1 MAQHFRGG
9 SIYLGLGSYVDELF
23 VDDQGI
29 VCDKNTFI
37 NSEAQNEIDLSGKM
51 LVPAFRDTH
60 SHPLFA
66 GREAQGLDITSI
78 HSIDQLGSALKTHRG
93 ANPTMTWL
101 DAAVYDRSMTGSQT
115 RETLD
120 EYVSDIPVVLHA
132 DDHHTLWVNTK
143 ALEVAGLLQ
152 SELPSLSAGR
162 IDVDEQGI
170 PTGILREWPAMSLV
184 MNLAPANTMQQDVQ
198 ALLWA
203 EQQLIQAGIVEC
215 QDAWIDRGMAEVYL
229 EADSQGLLKLD
240 YKLAFRADV
249 ENFSNDFPYFL
260 ELSKK
265 VNDSP
270 RLKAQAI
277 KFFVD
282 GVFGSATASV
292 SEPYL
297 SSKSFGELNWSEEAL
312 IEAISLAHQNGFQVH
327 IHAIGDAGVSFAL
340 NSIDKASPRPKGLN
354 PVIAHAELTTSQLL
368 AQAKELGVNL
378 CMQPYWAQNNGMLL
392 SCRDHLG
399 DDRLHSLYA
408 IKDMLGAGLNVSFSS
423 DWPVSTPSVLAGITV
438 AVFRQGSANMPKH
451 NPAQAISL
459 EQAIDAY
466 SSSACT
472 LLGTTKLG
480 TLVIGQLFDAVVLEG
495 NLKEE
500 DLDGYLTAKVL
511 ATYKAGNNLLV

>member
-1 MAQHFRGG
+1 MAQHYRGG
-9 SIYLGLGSYVDELF
+9 SIYIGLGLYAEEIF

-29 VCDKNTFI
+29 VCDANTFTG
-37 NSEAQNEIDLSGKM
+37 SKSQHEEDLAGKM

-78 HSIDQLGSALKTHRG
+78 HTIADLGSALFSHRN
-93 ANPTMTWL
+93 ANPTLTWL
-101 DAAVYDRSMTGSQT
+101 DAAVYDRSMAGSQT
-115 RETLD
+115 RQTLD
-120 EYVSDIPVVLHA
+120 EYVADIPVVLHA

-143 ALEVAGLLQ
+143 ALEVAGLMQ

-162 IDVDEQGI
+162 IDGDEQGI

-184 MNLAPANTMQQDVQ
+184 MNLAPANTLQEDVR

-203 EQQLIQAGIVEC
+203 EQHLIEAGIVEC

-229 EADSQGLLKLD
+229 EANSQGLLKLD
-240 YKLAFRADV
+240 YSLAFRADV
-249 ENFSNDFPYFL
+249 ESFSADFSYFL
-260 ELSKK
+260 NLSEK
-265 VNDSP
+265 VNHSP

-297 SSKSFGELNWSEEAL
+297 SSKSFGELNWSEEAF
-312 IEAISLAHQNGFQVH
+312 IAAISLAHQNGFQVH

-340 NSIDKASPRPKGLN
+340 DSIAKSSPRPDGLN
-354 PVIAHAELTTSQLL
+354 PVIAHAELTTAALL
-368 AQAKELGVNL
+368 AQAKELEVSL

-399 DDRLHSLYA
+399 DNRLHSLYA
-408 IKDMLGAGLNVSFSS
+408 IKDMLDAGLNVAFSS

-438 AVFRQGSANMPKH
+438 AVFRQGSKNMQKH
-451 NPAQAISL
+451 NPEQAVTL

-466 SSSACT
+466 SSSGCK
-472 LLGTTKLG
+472 LLGSKELG
-480 TLVIGQLFDAVVLEG
+480 TLEIGQPFDAVVIDR

-511 ATYKAGNNLLV
+511 ATYKAGKNLLV